1 MLSTNMWPRWKI
13 FWFSYLVGK
22 KQNKTKKHRS
32 DGKGCRGGGGGGGGG
47 ADPPPPPETWLTV
60 IMAFHW
66 VSFRRNSNEKKNLIG
81 LDLSHKDDSAQWK

>member
-1 MLSTNMWPRWKI
+1 M
-13 FWFSYLVGK
+13 V
-22 KQNKTKKHRS
+22 
-32 DGKGCRGGGGGGGGG
+32 RG
-47 ADPPPPPETWLTV
+47 AEPPPPETWLTV